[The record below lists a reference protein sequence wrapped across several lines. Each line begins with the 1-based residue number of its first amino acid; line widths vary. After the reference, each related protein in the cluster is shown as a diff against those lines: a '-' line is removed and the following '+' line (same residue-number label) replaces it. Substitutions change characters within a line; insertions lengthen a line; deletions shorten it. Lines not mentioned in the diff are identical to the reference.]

1 MEVTNIATVTKHY
14 EKCLNML
21 LHVVLLYFGGH
32 MIRANHI
39 KNKQRDVY
47 NHKMKVLFG
56 LIVLVKKR

>member
-1 MEVTNIATVTKHY
+1 M
-14 EKCLNML
+14 EKC
-21 LHVVLLYFGGH
+21 HV
-32 MIRANHI
+32 METKRI